1 MDNNR
6 KPDLLPEILLLKQ
19 EECIKAGLLD
29 MDLILRETENT
40 FRMLGEGKVVQPAKI
55 FLPVPDFDHW
65 TSYGMSMPS
74 YIGGENEV
82 IGFKWAAEAVD
93 NVKMYKVPY
102 GLDVVLLSDPKTMM
116 PKAILDGTI
125 TTAMRTSA
133 AAGVCAKYT
142 ARKDSK
148 IAALIGAGVIGRTM
162 IMAIAASVPSL
173 EEIRIVD
180 LDLAKA
186 EALAAEFAEG
196 GLYSVKPAVVPM
208 SDVKAAVNEA
218 DLIVT
223 ETTARATFIRK
234 DWLKPNCTAIQMESC
249 SFDDDILLAADH
261 VVLDSFEQILHLN
274 SPVRRLNEKGLFHEG
289 DGVEIKDVVTG
300 KAPGRT
306 SDDQFVFVETMGMG
320 CVDIAIANMLYLRAT
335 EMGIGTKWTMWDDPL
350 WV

>member
-1 MDNNR
+1 MER

-19 EECIKAGLLD
+19 EDCIKAGLLD
-29 MDLILRETENT
+29 MELILKETENT
-40 FRMLGEGKVVQPAKI
+40 FKMLGEGKVIQPAKI
-55 FLPVPDFDHW
+55 FLPMPDFDHW
-65 TSYGMSMPS
+65 KSYGMSMPS
-74 YIGGENEV
+74 YVGGENEV
-82 IGFKWAAEAVD
+82 VGFKWAAEAVD

-102 GLDVVLLSDPKTMM
+102 GLDVVLLSNPKTMM

-162 IMAIAASVPSL
+162 IMSIAASVPSL

-196 GLYSVKPAVVPM
+196 GLYKVAPKVVPM
-208 SDVKAAVNEA
+208 CDAEAAVTGA

-223 ETTARATFIRK
+223 ETTARKTFIRK
-234 DWLKPNCTAIQMESC
+234 EWLKPNCTAIQMESC
-249 SFDDDILLAADH
+249 SFDDDIMLAADH
-261 VVLDSFEQILHLN
+261 VVLDSFEQISHLD
-274 SPVRRLNEKGLFHEG
+274 SPVRRLSAKGLFKKE
-289 DGVEIKDVVTG
+289 DAVEIKDVVTG
-300 KAPGRT
+300 NAPGRT

-320 CVDIAIANMLYLRAT
+320 CVDIAIANMFYLRAL
-335 EMGIGTKWTMWDDPL
+335 EMGIGTKWTMWDNPL